1 MPASAEV
8 KNSSDQTALHM
19 TGRWTLHE
27 LAKLPPPQGMAHQVD
42 GSALE
47 AIDSAGALLLLTRY
61 AHPEQLEL
69 HNFKPEAQALLELV
83 QSHVLVPTEPGRNVS
98 AWRQLLARVGQAT
111 LNAYREA
118 LGLIAFTGQVLET
131 LLWVL
136 IGKRRLRMTA
146 TVFHLEQA
154 GLDALPIVALL
165 SFMVGSVIAFLGA
178 NLLAEFGAAVL
189 TVELVAFSFLRE
201 FGVLLAAIL
210 LAGRSG
216 SAFAAEIGMMKANEE
231 IDAIRAL
238 GMDPIELLVMPR
250 MLALLIALPLLTLI
264 GMVTGILG
272 GALVCT
278 VALDISPS
286 LFITRLHES
295 TEFRHFFV
303 GMVKAPVFAF
313 LIALTGCR
321 QGLNVSGSAE
331 SVGRSTTKS
340 VVQAIF
346 LVIMFDALFAL
357 MFRELAL

>member
-1 MPASAEV
+1 MPASATI
-8 KNSSDQTALHM
+8 KNSQDQSELRLE
-19 TGRWTLHE
+19 GRWTLHE
-27 LAKLPPPQGMAHQVD
+27 LSKLPPPQGMAQRVD

-61 AHPEQLEL
+61 VQPKQLEL
-69 HNFKPEAQALLELV
+69 QNFKPEAQALLELI
-83 QSHVLVPTEPGRNVS
+83 QTHVLVQSQHVPNAS
-98 AWRQLLARVGQAT
+98 AWRQLLARVGLAT
-111 LNAYREA
+111 LSVYREA
-118 LGLIAFTGQVLET
+118 LGLMAFTGQVLET
-131 LLWVL
+131 LFWVV
-136 IGKRRLRMTA
+136 IGKRRLRATA

-250 MLALLIALPLLTLI
+250 MLALLIALPLLTLV

-286 LFITRLHES
+286 LFVTRLHES

-303 GMVKAPVFAF
+303 GMAKAPVFAF

-321 QGLNVSGSAE
+321 QGLSVSGSAE

>member
-1 MPASAEV
+1 LA
-8 KNSSDQTALHM
+8 
-19 TGRWTLHE
+19 GRWTLPE
-27 LAKLPPPQGMAHQVD
+27 LTKLAPPHGMAQRVD

-47 AIDSAGALLLLTRY
+47 TMDSAGALLLLTRY
-61 AHPEQLEL
+61 ARAEQVEFQ
-69 HNFKPEAQALLELV
+69 NFKPEAQALLELV
-83 QSHVLVPTEPGRNVS
+83 QSHILAPTTPVPNVP
-98 AWRQLLARVGQAT
+98 AWRQLLERIGGAT
-111 LNAYREA
+111 ITAYREA
-118 LGLIAFTGQVLET
+118 LGLVAFTGQLLET
-131 LLWVL
+131 LFWIL
-136 IGKRRLRMTA
+136 IRKRRLRMTA

-178 NLLAEFGAAVL
+178 NLLADFGAAVL

-216 SAFAAEIGMMKANEE
+216 SAFAAQIGMMKANEE

-250 MLALLIALPLLTLI
+250 MLALLIALPLLTLV

-278 VALDISPS
+278 FALDISPS
-286 LFITRLHES
+286 LFITRLHDA

-303 GMVKAPVFAF
+303 GMSKAPVFAF

-321 QGLNVSGSAE
+321 KGLNVSGSAE
-331 SVGRSTTKS
+331 SVGRSTTTA

>member
-1 MPASAEV
+1 MAEI
-8 KNSSDQTALHM
+8 KNSQGQAELRLE
-19 TGRWTLHE
+19 GRWTLRE
-27 LAKLPPPQGMAHQVD
+27 LDKLAPPQGMAQRVD

-47 AIDSAGALLLLTRY
+47 AMDSAGALLLLTRY
-61 AHPEQLEL
+61 AHAEQLDL
-69 HNFKPEAQALLELV
+69 QNFKPETRALLELV
-83 QSHVLVPTEPGRNVS
+83 QNHVLAPPQPQVTAS
-98 AWRQLLARVGQAT
+98 AWRQLLERVGDAT
-111 LNAYREA
+111 VSGYREA
-118 LGLIAFTGQVLET
+118 LGLVAFTGQTVET
-131 LLWVL
+131 LFW
-136 IGKRRLRMTA
+136 IFTRKRRLRTTA

-178 NLLAEFGAAVL
+178 NLLADFGAAVL

-250 MLALLIALPLLTLI
+250 MLALIIALPLLTLV

-278 VALDISPS
+278 ISLDISPS
-286 LFITRLHES
+286 LFITRLHEA

-303 GMVKAPVFAF
+303 GMSKAPVFAF

-321 QGLNVSGSAE
+321 QGLSVSGSAE

>member
-1 MPASAEV
+1 MTATPPNV
-8 KNSSDQTALHM
+8 SSVSPPVRLLLVDA
-19 TGRWTLHE
+19 HE
-27 LAKLPPPQGMAHQVD
+27 RSRHNAR
-42 GSALE
+42 
-47 AIDSAGALLLLTRY
+47 ALLD
-61 AHPEQLEL
+61 A
-69 HNFKPEAQALLELV
+69 
-83 QSHVLVPTEPGRNVS
+83 VPTVQVVRRPAERRRRGRIGRS
-98 AWRQLLARVGQAT
+98 T
-111 LNAYREA
+111 INAYREA
-118 LGLIAFTGQVLET
+118 IGLVAFTGQLLET
-131 LLWVL
+131 LFWILMR
-136 IGKRRLRMTA
+136 KRKLRMTA

-178 NLLAEFGAAVL
+178 NLLADFGAAVL

-216 SAFAAEIGMMKANEE
+216 SAFAAQIGMMKANEE

-250 MLALLIALPLLTLI
+250 TLALLIALPLLTLV

-278 VALDISPS
+278 IALDISPS
-286 LFITRLHES
+286 LFITRLHDA

-331 SVGRSTTKS
+331 SVGRSTTTA

-357 MFRELAL
+357 MFREMAL

>member
-1 MPASAEV
+1 MAEV
-8 KNSSDQTALHM
+8 DDIPGQAQLRL
-19 TGRWTLHE
+19 TGRWTLPE
-27 LAKLPPPQGMAHQVD
+27 LAKLEPPHGVAQRVD

-47 AIDSAGALLLLTRY
+47 TMDSAGALLLLTRY
-61 AHPEQLEL
+61 ARAGQVDFQ
-69 HNFKPEAQALLELV
+69 NFKPEAQALLELV
-83 QSHVLVPTEPGRNVS
+83 QSHVLVPTAPLPSVPG
-98 AWRQLLARVGQAT
+98 WRQVLERIGGAT
-111 LNAYREA
+111 VNAYRES
-118 LGLIAFTGQVLET
+118 LGLVAFTGQLLET
-131 LLWVL
+131 LFL
-136 IGKRRLRMTA
+136 ILIRKRKLRMTA

-178 NLLAEFGAAVL
+178 NLLADFGAAVL

-216 SAFAAEIGMMKANEE
+216 SAFAAQIGMMKANEE

-250 MLALLIALPLLTLI
+250 TLALLIALPLLTLV

-286 LFITRLHES
+286 LFITRLHDA

-303 GMVKAPVFAF
+303 GMSKAPVFAF

-321 QGLNVSGSAE
+321 QGLSVSGSAE
-331 SVGRSTTKS
+331 SVGRSTTTA

-357 MFRELAL
+357 MFREMAL